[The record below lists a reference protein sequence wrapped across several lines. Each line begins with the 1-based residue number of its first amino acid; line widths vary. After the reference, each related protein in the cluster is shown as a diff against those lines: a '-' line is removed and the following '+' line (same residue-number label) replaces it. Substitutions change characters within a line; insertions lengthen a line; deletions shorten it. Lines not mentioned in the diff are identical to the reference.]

1 MNRPAQD
8 REVLISAM
16 RLEAEGVMAL
26 ELRALGADS
35 VPEWQ
40 AGAHIDV
47 RLPSGTV
54 RQYSLCGDPS
64 DRRHLHIAVL
74 REATGRGGS
83 REIHEELRV
92 GQMLAISTPRNA
104 FALAPAAAYQ
114 FVAGGIGIT
123 PILPMI
129 LAAER
134 AGVPWHLVY
143 GGRSRASMA
152 FLERLLPHAG
162 DHVQILP
169 ADEFGLLDLDAIAAR
184 AAAGAETYSCGPG
197 VLLDALTARFQA
209 QELGQRLH
217 LERFSAAPV
226 PVAAGEGGELKVIL
240 ARSGL
245 EVDVP
250 ADRSIMHALRDVGI
264 EVPSSCEQ
272 GVCGMCETRVL
283 DGVPDHRDML
293 LTDRERA
300 RNNVMMV
307 CCSRAKTPTLLL
319 DL

>member
-1 MNRPAQD
+1 MSRPAQD

-16 RLEAEGVMAL
+16 RLEAEGVMSL
-26 ELRALGADS
+26 ELRVLGADS
-35 VPEWQ
+35 VPQWQ

-74 REATGRGGS
+74 REDKGRGGS
-83 REIHEELRV
+83 REIHDELRV
-92 GQMLAISTPRNA
+92 GQRLAISAPRNA

-129 LAAER
+129 LAAEQ

-152 FLERLLPHAG
+152 FLERLLPRAG
-162 DHVQILP
+162 EHVQILP

-217 LERFSAAPV
+217 LERFSAAPL
-226 PVAAGEGGELKVIL
+226 PAATGEGGELKVIL

-283 DGVPDHRDML
+283 DGIPDHRDML
-293 LTDRERA
+293 LTDRERE

-307 CCSRAKTPTLLL
+307 CCSRAKTATLLL